1 MGEEILF
8 DTALIEELGN
18 KKSTMVILGF
28 FLKDSQKDISDLE
41 KVLAEN
47 DVLGIFNK
55 AHKLKGSLAM
65 LHAHKLVDILEQLE
79 FASGK
84 EKDIEKS
91 RTLINSFT
99 QVYPLLISQLEKE
112 VASIKASLA

>member
-8 DTALIEELGN
+8 DTLLIEEMGN
-18 KKSTMVILGF
+18 KKSTIVILGF
-28 FLKDSQKDISDLE
+28 FLKDSHKDISDLE

-47 DVLGIFNK
+47 DMPGIFNK

-84 EKDIEKS
+84 EKDIERS

-99 QVYPLLISQLEKE
+99 QVYAVLISQLEKE

>member
-8 DTALIEELGN
+8 DTALIEEMGN
-18 KKSTMVILGF
+18 KKSTIVILSF
-28 FLKDSQKDISDLE
+28 FLNDSQKDISELE
-41 KVLAEN
+41 KVLSEN
-47 DVLGIFNK
+47 DLQGIFNK

-79 FASGK
+79 TATGK

-91 RTLINSFT
+91 RSLVNSFT
-99 QVYPLLISQLEKE
+99 QIYPILISQLEKE
-112 VASIKASLA
+112 VASIKASLD